1 MRTGAN
7 KCEQVRVPNLWVARL
22 RRWMQCSCTLT
33 IMMTDPLLP
42 PEPSESPAEKDAKKR
57 EKESRRLEAE
67 RGPLDPSF
75 RYRAMQNAVEM
86 AQDLIELA
94 DRKARFAL
102 VIISVLN
109 AVALVVVARGGD
121 TLLPREGAWGLLIR
135 GEVVIYVAVTV
146 WYIFQAI
153 EALRPRGDGPSDAPR
168 DGLPKEVVPG
178 ASMHVL
184 FHGDVARRPR
194 AEYRRVWDELRMDN
208 LNSELADQLHI
219 LSQINQDKYAALARL
234 YRGVTAMTGLL
245 TVTLVSIAAYHLT
258 R

>member
-1 MRTGAN
+1 MRLRVSSGGAGGTGGI
-7 KCEQVRVPNLWVARL
+7 VPNLWVAPT
-22 RRWMQCSCTLT
+22 RRSMQTSSTLT
-33 IMMTDPLLP
+33 PPMTDPLLP
-42 PEPSESPAEKDAKKR
+42 PEPPEEKDAKKR
-57 EKESRRLEAE
+57 EKEAKRLEAE

-86 AQDLIELA
+86 TQDLIELA

-121 TLLPREGAWGLLIR
+121 TLLPRTGAWGMVIGAEL
-135 GEVVIYVAVTV
+135 VIYVAVTV

-153 EALRPRGDGPSDAPR
+153 EALRPRGSAPT
-168 DGLPKEVVPG
+168 DTLPTQVVPG
-178 ASMHVL
+178 ESMRVL
-184 FHGDVARRPR
+184 FHGDVTRRSR

-208 LNSELADQLHI
+208 LNTELSDQLHI
-219 LSQINQDKYAALARL
+219 LSRINHDKYAALENL
-234 YRGVTAMTGLL
+234 YRGVTVMTGLL